1 MALPAMRQ
9 GKQAAVNVKQY
20 LANIGAKGGKAKSR
34 AKLAAA
40 RANGKLG
47 GRPKKTKRAAR
58 RHNGTNV
65 PPGR

>member
-9 GKQAAVNVKQY
+9 GRQAAVNIKQY
-20 LANIGAKGGKAKSR
+20 LSSIGAKGGKAKSR

-47 GRPKKTKRAAR
+47 GRPKKPKRAAR
-58 RHNGTNV
+58 LPNS
-65 PPGR
+65 